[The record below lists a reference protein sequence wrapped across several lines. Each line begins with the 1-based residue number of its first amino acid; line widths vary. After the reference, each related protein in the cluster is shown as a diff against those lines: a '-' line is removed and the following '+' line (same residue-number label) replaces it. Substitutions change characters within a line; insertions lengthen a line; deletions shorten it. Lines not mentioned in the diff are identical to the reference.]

1 MFKNLQFGFLL
12 TVLMIGMGLKPAY
25 AYLDPGTGA
34 MILQIVLGG
43 IAGALMVGKLYW
55 HKIKVKLGLQ
65 KPEPEVETENS
76 KPASGI
82 NE

>member
-1 MFKNLQFGFLL
+1 MLKNFPLGFLL
-12 TVLMIGMGLKPAY
+12 TFLLVGASLKPAY

-55 HKIKVKLGLQ
+55 HKIKVKLGLH
-65 KPEPEVETENS
+65 KPEPEFETEKS
-76 KPASGI
+76 KPAAGI

>member
-1 MFKNLQFGFLL
+1 MFKNLKFGLLL
-12 TVLMIGMGLKPAY
+12 TMLLIGVNLKPAH

-55 HKIKVKLGLQ
+55 HKIKVKLGLH
-65 KPEPEVETENS
+65 KPETEAQAEKI

>member
-1 MFKNLQFGFLL
+1 MFKNLTFISFIAVLL
-12 TVLMIGMGLKPAY
+12 VGAGLKPAY

-43 IAGALMVGKLYW
+43 VAGFLMVMKLYW
-55 HKIKVKLGLQ
+55 HRIKVKLGLH
-65 KPEPEVETENS
+65 KPEADAEPDDS
-76 KPASGI
+76 KPAAGI

>member
-1 MFKNLQFGFLL
+1 MPKNFSFGILLTFLL
-12 TVLMIGMGLKPAY
+12 VGANLKPAY

-55 HKIKVKLGLQ
+55 HKIKVKLGLH
-65 KPEPEVETENS
+65 KPEPEVETEKS
-76 KPASGI
+76 KPAAGI